1 MGIKERL
8 GLTKSPVQSDENVTK
23 ISDTELKHIVR
34 ETINTVKQKP
44 AHPQDPK
51 PAEAQ
56 FADLLLKRV
65 PTLLS
70 SSHKTE
76 KDLRDSLVQ
85 LHKKQ
90 PSDISE
96 IRKLLGLPEYKK
108 TSTKNQK
115 EESHEKKENQEID
128 ISTSNRGGGFLD
140 IKLKPAKVTTEDP
153 SGLTTVPKKLDADN
167 EDDDFQIGTDKH
179 FDDLTIMLKGM
190 RLKPTVLEVY
200 SKEKSFPKE
209 VNESIDQALTKAK
222 LAVSKKPGLKTV
234 KKDDVDIF
242 VDTFLKEIP
251 DGNVTTNID
260 KNKFI
265 SKLSSLPS
273 VSSISSDEM
282 RNIIS
287 SEDPTLASE
296 PLRQKY
302 PELSNVKLEDTLK
315 ETIGHLRKHGLKNNK
330 APAKIQFAEVYLKSV
345 PELVDSSSLSDTEL
359 LVNLS
364 DMYERVPKDG
374 KEIKER
380 LGLTKSP
387 VQSDE
392 NVTKISDTEL
402 EHLVRETI
410 NTVKQK
416 PAHPQDQKPAE
427 AQFADL
433 LLKRVPTLL
442 SSSHKT
448 EKDLRDSLVQLHKK
462 QPSDI
467 SEIRKLLGL
476 PEYKK
481 TSTKNQKE
489 ESHEKK
495 ENQEIDISTSNRGG
509 GFLDIKLKPAKVTT
523 EDPSGLTTVPKKLD
537 ADNEDDDYQIGTDKH
552 FDDLTIML
560 QGMRLK
566 PTVLEVY
573 SKEKS
578 FPKEVNESIDQAL
591 TKAKLAVSK

>member
-1 MGIKERL
+1 MG
-8 GLTKSPVQSDENVTK
+8 GLTKSAVQSDENLTK
-23 ISDTELKHIVR
+23 ISDTELEHLVR

-44 AHPQDPK
+44 AHPQDQK

-56 FADLLLKRV
+56 FADLLMKRV

-76 KDLRDSLVQ
+76 KDLRDSLMQ

-90 PSDISE
+90 PSDISKT
-96 IRKLLGLPEYKK
+96 RKLLGLPEYKK
-108 TSTKNQK
+108 TSTKSQK
-115 EESHEKKENQEID
+115 EESHEKKENQEKN
-128 ISTSNRGGGFLD
+128 ISTSDRGGGFLD
-140 IKLKPAKVTTEDP
+140 IKLKPAKVTTEE
-153 SGLTTVPKKLDADN
+153 SGALTTVTKKLDADN
-167 EDDDFQIGTDKH
+167 EDDDYQIGTDKH

-200 SKEKSFPKE
+200 SK
-209 VNESIDQALTKAK
+209 DK

-287 SEDPTLASE
+287 SVDPTLASE

-364 DMYERVPKDG
+364 DMYERVP
-374 KEIKER
+374 
-380 LGLTKSP
+380 
-387 VQSDE
+387 
-392 NVTKISDTEL
+392 
-402 EHLVRETI
+402 
-410 NTVKQK
+410 
-416 PAHPQDQKPAE
+416 
-427 AQFADL
+427 
-433 LLKRVPTLL
+433 
-442 SSSHKT
+442 
-448 EKDLRDSLVQLHKK
+448 RD
-462 QPSDI
+462 
-467 SEIRKLLGL
+467 
-476 PEYKK
+476 
-481 TSTKNQKE
+481 
-489 ESHEKK
+489 
-495 ENQEIDISTSNRGG
+495 
-509 GFLDIKLKPAKVTT
+509 
-523 EDPSGLTTVPKKLD
+523 
-537 ADNEDDDYQIGTDKH
+537 
-552 FDDLTIML
+552 
-560 QGMRLK
+560 
-566 PTVLEVY
+566 
-573 SKEKS
+573 
-578 FPKEVNESIDQAL
+578 
-591 TKAKLAVSK
+591 

>member
-1 MGIKERL
+1 MG
-8 GLTKSPVQSDENVTK
+8 
-23 ISDTELKHIVR
+23 
-34 ETINTVKQKP
+34 
-44 AHPQDPK
+44 
-51 PAEAQ
+51 
-56 FADLLLKRV
+56 
-65 PTLLS
+65 
-70 SSHKTE
+70 
-76 KDLRDSLVQ
+76 
-85 LHKKQ
+85 
-90 PSDISE
+90 
-96 IRKLLGLPEYKK
+96 
-108 TSTKNQK
+108 
-115 EESHEKKENQEID
+115 
-128 ISTSNRGGGFLD
+128 
-140 IKLKPAKVTTEDP
+140 
-153 SGLTTVPKKLDADN
+153 
-167 EDDDFQIGTDKH
+167 
-179 FDDLTIMLKGM
+179 
-190 RLKPTVLEVY
+190 
-200 SKEKSFPKE
+200 
-209 VNESIDQALTKAK
+209 
-222 LAVSKKPGLKTV
+222 
-234 KKDDVDIF
+234 
-242 VDTFLKEIP
+242 
-251 DGNVTTNID
+251 
-260 KNKFI
+260 
-265 SKLSSLPS
+265 
-273 VSSISSDEM
+273 
-282 RNIIS
+282 
-287 SEDPTLASE
+287 
-296 PLRQKY
+296 
-302 PELSNVKLEDTLK
+302 TLK

-448 EKDLRDSLVQLHKK
+448 EKDLRDCLVQLHKK

-467 SEIRKLLGL
+467 YEIRKLLGL

-560 QGMRLK
+560 KGMRLK

-573 SKEKS
+573 SK
-578 FPKEVNESIDQAL
+578 D
-591 TKAKLAVSK
+591 KLAVSKKPESKTVKKDDVDIFVNTFLKEIPDGKATTNIDKNKFISKLSSLPSVSSISSDEMRNIISSVDPTLASEPSRQKYPELSNAKLEDTLKETIGHLRKQGLKNNKAPAKIQFAEVYLKSVPELVDSSSLSDTELLVNLSDMYERVPKDGKEIKERLGLTKSPVQSDENVTKISDTELEHIVRETINTVKQKPAHLQDQKPAEAQFADLLLKRVPTLLSSSHKTEKDLRDCLVQLHKKQPSDISEIRKLLGLPEYKKTSTKNQKEESHEKKENQEIEISTSNRGGGFLDIKLKPAKVTTEDPSG

>member
-1 MGIKERL
+1 MG
-8 GLTKSPVQSDENVTK
+8 GLTKSAVQSDENLTK
-23 ISDTELKHIVR
+23 ISDTELEHLVR

-44 AHPQDPK
+44 EHPQDQK

-56 FADLLLKRV
+56 FADLLMKRA

-76 KDLRDSLVQ
+76 KDLRDSLMQ

-96 IRKLLGLPEYKK
+96 TRKLLGLPEYKK
-108 TSTKNQK
+108 TSTKSQK
-115 EESHEKKENQEID
+115 EESHEKKENQEKN
-128 ISTSNRGGGFLD
+128 ISTSNRGGGSLD

-153 SGLTTVPKKLDADN
+153 SGLTTWAKKLDADN
-167 EDDDFQIGTDKH
+167 EDDDYQIGTDRH

-200 SKEKSFPKE
+200 SKDKPFSKE
-209 VNESIDQALTKAK
+209 VDESIDQALAKAK
-222 LAVSKKPGLKTV
+222 LAVSKKPASKTV
-234 KKDDVDIF
+234 RKDDVDIF
-242 VDTFLKEIP
+242 VNTFLKEIP
-251 DGNVTTNID
+251 DGKATTNID

-265 SKLSSLPS
+265 SKLSLLPS

-287 SEDPTLASE
+287 SVDPTLASE
-296 PLRQKY
+296 PSRQKY
-302 PELSNVKLEDTLK
+302 PELSNAKLEDTLK
-315 ETIGHLRKHGLKNNK
+315 ETIGHLRKQGLKNNK

-380 LGLTKSP
+380 LGLTKSA

-392 NVTKISDTEL
+392 NLTKISDTEL

-448 EKDLRDSLVQLHKK
+448 EKDLRDSLMQLHKK

-467 SEIRKLLGL
+467 SETRKLLGL

-481 TSTKNQKE
+481 TSTKSQKE

-495 ENQEIDISTSNRGG
+495 ENQEKNKSTSDRGG

-523 EDPSGLTTVPKKLD
+523 EESGALTTVPKKLD
-537 ADNEDDDYQIGTDKH
+537 ADNKDDDYQIGTDKH

-560 QGMRLK
+560 KGMRLK

-573 SKEKS
+573 SKDKPFS
-578 FPKEVNESIDQAL
+578 KEVDESIDQAL
-591 TKAKLAVSK
+591 TKAKL